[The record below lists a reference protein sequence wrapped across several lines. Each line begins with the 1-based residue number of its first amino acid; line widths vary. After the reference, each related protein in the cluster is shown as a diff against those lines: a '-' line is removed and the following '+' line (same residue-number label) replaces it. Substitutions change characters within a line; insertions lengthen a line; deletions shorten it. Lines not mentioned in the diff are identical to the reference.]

1 MLIRKANLGDL
12 EEIVDFNL
20 KLAQETE
27 NEKLNR
33 NIVRNGVQAVLNDNQ
48 KGFYLVAE
56 NKADEKELVGQ
67 LMITFEWSDWR
78 NKCFWWI
85 QSVYVDERYRN
96 QEVFSSLYR
105 EVIKT
110 AKSRKDISRLR
121 LYVEK
126 HNVKAKQVYESLGLK
141 KTQYEVYEL
150 PL

>member
-110 AKSRKDISRLR
+110 SSFNCPYFCQFQIIGVINK
-121 LYVEK
+121 
-126 HNVKAKQVYESLGLK
+126 
-141 KTQYEVYEL
+141 
-150 PL
+150 